1 MNEYSIDPLSWFTD
15 REMPFT
21 PKHFTVTSH
30 PLSVESKQW
39 VLDTL
44 TGRFSVVYR
53 LESTS
58 LTFIIP
64 NGNIAF
70 EDPKEAIFYELRW
83 S

>member
-1 MNEYSIDPLSWFTD
+1 MNEYSVDPLSWFTN
-15 REMPFT
+15 REMQYT

-30 PLSVESKQW
+30 PLTVESKQW

-44 TGRFSVVYR
+44 TGGFSIVYH
-53 LESTS
+53 SPTS
-58 LTFIIP
+58 IIP